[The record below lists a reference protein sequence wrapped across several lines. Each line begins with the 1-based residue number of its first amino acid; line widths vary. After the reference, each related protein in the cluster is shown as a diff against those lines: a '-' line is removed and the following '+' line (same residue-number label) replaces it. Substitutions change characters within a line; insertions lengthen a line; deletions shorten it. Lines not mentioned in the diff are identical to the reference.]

1 MGRGMTSACVPTA
14 EVYKVWPLATTVTGS
29 DSFGMYKDAM
39 ATLDGKV
46 MVRLDEVEG
55 VQLYHCEYAGELLSW

>member
-1 MGRGMTSACVPTA
+1 
-14 EVYKVWPLATTVTGS
+14 
-29 DSFGMYKDAM
+29 MYKDAM